1 MSHLIKHLNCLDFK
15 QLVINFN
22 SGCISSDTLVLLLFG
37 YLGYI
42 FISCISCSSFGGL

>member
-1 MSHLIKHLNCLDFK
+1 MIHLMKRLNCLDSA
-15 QLVINFN
+15 INFN
-22 SGCISSDTLVLLLFG
+22 SDCISSDTLVLLLFG